1 MMQEKTAVVIGAT
14 GLVGKALLVQL
25 LEDKRYKKVVTFSRR
40 DPGLESPKLELHLIN
55 FAEKAEWEHLVK
67 GDVLFS
73 ALGTTMK
80 QAGSKEA
87 QYLVDYTFQH
97 QFATA
102 AVQNGVKSLVL
113 ISSTGADA
121 RSRYFYMR
129 IKGELDRDVQK
140 LKFENTHILRPG
152 PLTGEREQPR
162 GGDGFLKFSMSIL
175 NGIGLFKKY
184 KPISGEDVA
193 KAMRKAA
200 SKTPRRAVIYEA
212 LQVFELVE

>member
-1 MMQEKTAVVIGAT
+1 MQEKTAIVIGAT
-14 GLVGKALLVQL
+14 GLVGKALLKQL
-25 LEDKRYKKVVTFSRR
+25 LEDKNYEKVIAFSRR
-40 DPGLESPKLELHLIN
+40 DPGLESPKLKLHLIN
-55 FAEKAEWEHLVK
+55 FAEKSEWEHLVK

-73 ALGTTMK
+73 ALGTTLK

-87 QYLVDYTFQH
+87 QYLVDYTFQYD
-97 QFATA
+97 FAKA
-102 AVQNGVKSLVL
+102 ASDNGVPSLVL

-129 IKGELDRDVQK
+129 TKGELDKEVQK
-140 LKFENTHILRPG
+140 LKFENVQILRPG

-162 GGDGFLKFSMSIL
+162 GGEGFLKFSMSIL

-184 KPISGEDVA
+184 KPISGEEVG

-200 SKTPRRAVIYEA
+200 SKTPRRTIIYEA
-212 LQVFELVE
+212 IQVFELVE

>member
-1 MMQEKTAVVIGAT
+1 MMQEKTAIVIGAT
-14 GLVGKALLVQL
+14 GLVGKALLKQL
-25 LEDKRYKKVVTFSRR
+25 LEDKKYKKVVAFSRR
-40 DPGLESPKLELHLIN
+40 DPGFESPKLELHLID

-80 QAGSKEA
+80 QAGSKDA

-102 AVQNGVKSLVL
+102 AKKNGATSLVL
-113 ISSTGADA
+113 ISSSGADA

-140 LKFENTHILRPG
+140 LNFENTQILRPG
-152 PLTGEREQPR
+152 PLIGEREQPR
-162 GGDGFLKFSMSIL
+162 SGEGFLKFSMSIL

-193 KAMRKAA
+193 KAMRKAG
-200 SKTPRRAVIYEA
+200 SKTPMRVVIYEA
-212 LQVFELVE
+212 MQVYELVE